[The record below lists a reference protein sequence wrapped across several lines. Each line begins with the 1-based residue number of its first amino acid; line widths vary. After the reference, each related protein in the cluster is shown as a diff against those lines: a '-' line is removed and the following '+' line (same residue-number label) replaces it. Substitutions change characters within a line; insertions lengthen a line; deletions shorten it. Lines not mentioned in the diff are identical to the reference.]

1 MYETDRAEMHILY
14 FFLHYIIRRKAC
26 AFVKRSWLSIALTV
40 HIFDSDL
47 CLIIWKL
54 TSNYISVQVPE
65 DEEVLLVE
73 NSGIDKQFMI
83 DPSKFR
89 LAIEEGVKAAKKQ
102 LIERRISDGCV
113 YCFSRLAFIFYLFF
127 GYLNIFF

>member
-1 MYETDRAEMHILY
+1 MSY
-14 FFLHYIIRRKAC
+14 
-26 AFVKRSWLSIALTV
+26 VS
-40 HIFDSDL
+40 
-47 CLIIWKL
+47 IWKL

-102 LIERRISDGCV
+102 LIERRISDRCV
-113 YCFSRLAFIFYLFF
+113 NCFPRLAFIFYVFF
-127 GYLNIFF
+127 GYFFYFLMAILLIGDS

>member
-1 MYETDRAEMHILY
+1 M
-14 FFLHYIIRRKAC
+14 
-26 AFVKRSWLSIALTV
+26 
-40 HIFDSDL
+40 
-47 CLIIWKL
+47 
-54 TSNYISVQVPE
+54 QVPE

-113 YCFSRLAFIFYLFF
+113 YCCSRLAFIFHLFC
-127 GYLNIFF
+127 GYFCYSFAILDS